1 MGTKILTLM
10 LALIVVM
17 SMTVYAGDAKYVGAA
32 KCKTCHN
39 ADKNGAQFKKWS
51 NEAHSKAYE
60 VLKSESAAKKAK
72 AAGIEDPLKSDNCLA
87 CHTTAHGKKNVDKS
101 YKIEEGVGCES
112 CHGPGSEYK
121 KMSTMKEKDKAI
133 AAGMIVADE
142 KPVRIVIKRTLRDTK
157 ANLRLLK
164 KNMLR
169 LPIRYRQKMIAARN
183 KKNIFVPVYP
193 QERKM
198 IRNTKTA
205 LLGGFFF
212 AKTLAYLE

>member
-101 YKIEEGVGCES
+101 YSIEEGVGCES

-133 AAGMIVADE
+133 AAGMIVAD
-142 KPVRIVIKRTLRDTK
+142 
-157 ANLRLLK
+157 
-164 KNMLR
+164 
-169 LPIRYRQKMIAARN
+169 
-183 KKNIFVPVYP
+183 
-193 QERKM
+193 
-198 IRNTKTA
+198 
-205 LLGGFFF
+205 
-212 AKTLAYLE
+212 AKTCANCHKKDTPGHEGKFTTFEKEYAKIAHPVPAENDRRKK